1 MEGEK
6 EEVAPAQGTVGGG
19 GGSVTTTV
27 CKREGGDGRR
37 GEVWQRW
44 RGENRGGGSIGTKV
58 WMGWLGLIKCY
69 IYINDR

>member
-1 MEGEK
+1 M
-6 EEVAPAQGTVGGG
+6 GG